1 MKKWQIYAEERQQG
15 KTYREI
21 AEKYGVSHQAV
32 SQCLA
37 RRGDRIGFKPYTE
50 RECVYDGLRDWLNE
64 NCISRSEFART
75 IMDCHGLGGAWHE
88 RIRRRLDGTT
98 GFRQT
103 EINKV
108 LKASGKT
115 YEELSLHHEAGDVR
129 G

>member
-32 SQCLA
+32 SQALG
-37 RRGDRIGFKPYTE
+37 RGGSRNRFKPYAE
-50 RECVYDGLRDWLNE
+50 RDCVYDGLRDWLNE
-64 NCISRSEFART
+64 NRITRVEFALT
-75 IMDCHGLGGAWHE
+75 IMDGDSLGGAWHS
-88 RIRRRLDGTT
+88 RITSRLAGKT

-115 YEELSLHHEAGDVR
+115 YEELFLHHEAGDVR